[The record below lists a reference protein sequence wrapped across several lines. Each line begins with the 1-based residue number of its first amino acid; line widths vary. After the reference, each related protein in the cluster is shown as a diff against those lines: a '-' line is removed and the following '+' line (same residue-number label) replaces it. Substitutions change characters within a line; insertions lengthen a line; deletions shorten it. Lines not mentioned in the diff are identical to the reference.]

1 MPIVYE
7 DSYFLQ
13 YHKYRVFLKNIHT
26 YYYISCIFCVAPKKD
41 HVESPRHWIGIDLRA
56 CKRSAVVAN
65 FPGVVSLFYL
75 DAIVLEICSKMW
87 YLFWIMNPTVKL
99 GAISKRDAAFFKLHM
114 YFCPFLVPLEK
125 NKMAHKI
132 WHILLAN
139 RNTVRIVWPWKTT
152 WYKLQL
158 SINIKLLSKKQ
169 RNIS

>member
-1 MPIVYE
+1 MIIDVGNLFQIFICTTYMKRTWVCISP
-7 DSYFLQ
+7 SSFLPLFCLQ
-13 YHKYRVFLKNIHT
+13 R
-26 YYYISCIFCVAPKKD
+26 SCWVPKAL
-41 HVESPRHWIGIDLRA
+41 EWNWFTSMQ
-56 CKRSAVVAN
+56 KRSAVVAN